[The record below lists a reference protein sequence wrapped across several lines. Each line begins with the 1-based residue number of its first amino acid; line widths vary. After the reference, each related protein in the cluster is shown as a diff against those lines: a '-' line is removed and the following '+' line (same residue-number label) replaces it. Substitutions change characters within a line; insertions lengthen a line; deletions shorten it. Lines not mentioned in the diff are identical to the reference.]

1 MHLVLEEN
9 VETKLKWA
17 KKHLKSL
24 SVPNYEADAESIL
37 LYSLKRGMTAEFER
51 LIRLRGTRYPLQ
63 YIIGSVDFMG
73 LELKVEPGVFIPR
86 PETELLVEKV
96 IEIVRGSESRSRGSK
111 ILDLCT
117 GCGAIAVALSRFAKG
132 VDMTAS
138 DISDAAIGI
147 AEKNIKSHNC
157 DNIKLV
163 KSDLFDNLHTEEFDI
178 IVANPPYIQDEDFEN
193 LMPEVLYEPKISL
206 HGGKEGLDI
215 YRDILEEAPSFLK
228 KNGYLLMEVGYNQA
242 DALASELNPEIYSC
256 MGTTKDYN
264 GIDRIIA
271 AKRKDEKKI
280 HPVDT
285 QMITDEKYK

>member
-1 MHLVLEEN
+1 MHLVLEEDA
-9 VETKLKWA
+9 ETKLKWA
-17 KKHLKSL
+17 KEHLKSS
-24 SVPNYEADAESIL
+24 SVPNSEADAESIL

-96 IEIVRGSESRSRGSK
+96 IEIARGSENGSRRSK

-117 GCGAIAVALSRFAKG
+117 GCGAVAVALSKFAKD
-132 VDMTAS
+132 VDIIAS

-163 KSDLFDNLHTEEFDI
+163 KSDLFNNLHAEEFDI
-178 IVANPPYIQDEDFEN
+178 IVANPPYIEDADFEN

-206 HGGKEGLDI
+206 HGGKEGLDVC
-215 YRDILEEAPSFLK
+215 RDILKEAPSFLK
-228 KNGYLLMEVGYNQA
+228 KSGYLLMEIGYNQT
-242 DALASELNPEIYSC
+242 DALVGELNPEIYSY
-256 MGTTKDYN
+256 MGTAKDYN

-271 AKRKDEKKI
+271 VKRKDG
-280 HPVDT
+280 
-285 QMITDEKYK
+285 